1 MLNTELSHIISP
13 MSAPWSGWTLLV
25 LFLCAVLGE
34 FMQPGIITQATT
46 SLWAKTDR
54 TYKSAPPNTV
64 GQLLISVFRFGTLSM
79 AICMSLY
86 TGGSFSFVAFSAV
99 CGLVF
104 AVLIIKMLCN
114 RLLDYTFMLSRR
126 FMPIYEQFANIATI
140 ASCILYP
147 GLLVLLRIGRPEYS
161 IWVLGIITILFL
173 VMIIY
178 RLVRTYIQSLAAFV
192 YVALYVATLEI
203 LPLAALYYISAKTIS
218 IL

>member
-54 TYKSAPPNTV
+54 TYKSAPTNTV
-64 GQLLISVFRFGTLSM
+64 GQLLISLFRFGTLGM

-86 TGGSFSFVAFSAV
+86 TGASFSFVAFAAV

-126 FMPIYEQFANIATI
+126 FMPIYEQYANIATI

-161 IWVLGIITILFL
+161 IWVLHHHDPVPGHDHLPPCAHLYPIACGI
-173 VMIIY
+173 
-178 RLVRTYIQSLAAFV
+178 RLCR
-192 YVALYVATLEI
+192 ALCGYTGNTALGGTL
-203 LPLAALYYISAKTIS
+203 LY
-218 IL
+218 LC